1 MSLAGKVVVVTG
13 ASSGLGRAAAVE
25 LARRGARL
33 VLAARR
39 AEALESTAQL
49 CRDAGGEAIAVTADV
64 TSESDVNR
72 VIEAALETWGRLDVL
87 VNNAGVTVF
96 GTLESSPLA
105 DHRRVLEINLW
116 GAIHAAR
123 AAVPVFRRQGRGVII
138 NVGSILSK
146 VGQPFVPSYVISKFA
161 LHGLTEALRSELSD
175 QPEIHV
181 CTLLPYAIDTPH
193 FQAGANLLGRQA
205 HAMPP
210 VQSPE
215 TVAKA
220 LADLVER
227 PRRER
232 HVPRVA
238 AWGLAL
244 HALFPAA
251 VERMIHD
258 ALSRY
263 HFGAKSRIDPQGNLW
278 LPSKEPGAIHGERR
292 PLVDLPHLVGWLLG
306 HYAAR
311 GVRAL
316 ARL

>member
-1 MSLAGKVVVVTG
+1 MSVAGKVVVLTG
-13 ASSGLGRAAAVE
+13 ASSGLGRAAAIE

-39 AEALESTAQL
+39 EAALESTCEL
-49 CRDAGGEAIAVTADV
+49 CKRAGAEAIVAPADV
-64 TSESDVNR
+64 TRESDVAGLA
-72 VIEAALETWGRLDVL
+72 ELALSQWGRLDVWI
-87 VNNAGVTVF
+87 NNAGVTAF
-96 GTLESSPLA
+96 GSLESSPVEE
-105 DHRRVLEINLW
+105 HRRVLETNLW
-116 GAIHAAR
+116 GSIYGAR
-123 AAVPVFRRQGRGVII
+123 AVIPVFRKQGSGVIV

-161 LHGLTEALRSELSD
+161 LHGLTEALRAELAD
-175 QPEIHV
+175 APGIQV

-193 FQAGANLLGRQA
+193 FQTGANLVGREP

-210 VQSPE
+210 VQAPE
-215 TVAKA
+215 DVARA

-227 PRRER
+227 PRREL
-232 HVPRVA
+232 HVPRWA

-244 HALFPAA
+244 HALFPEP

-258 ALSRY
+258 ALGRF
-263 HFGAKSRIDPQGNLW
+263 HFADKSAPDTQGNLW
-278 LPSKEPGAIHGERR
+278 LPSPEPGAIHGERQ
-292 PLVDLPHLVGWLLG
+292 PVAGLSSVVGWLLG

-316 ARL
+316 ANL